1 MSKKNRKRKLEG
13 DDQSMVDW
21 EQENIFPEEI
31 KNEMETMWEVYIFCY
46 KIFNLVILIIL

>member
-31 KNEMETMWEVYIFCY
+31 KNEMETMWEVHIF
-46 KIFNLVILIIL
+46 IIIIIIIYF